1 MKSKTRMMSILAIAL
16 ALVVALS
23 AVFVG
28 CGKTEKVKITGSAS
42 VAPLMRVL
50 AAAYEKENKNVRI
63 EVGEGGSSQGIK
75 DTQDGKNDIG
85 MASRDLKK
93 DSVTGEYTET
103 GLDKIQIAYDGVA
116 VIINKEASIEGN
128 NVTNEQLYALY
139 AYGTPIG
146 EISLPVS
153 REDGSGTREA
163 FDEKITDAEG
173 NKLIDLTKFTSGIQI
188 ANGTNIVMTDV
199 AGNVAKLG
207 YISMGSLNDTVK
219 AVKYNGVEPTVENVK
234 NGTYKLA
241 RPFLIVTK
249 SGAELSQAAK
259 DFIDFILSEAG
270 QKIVAE
276 EGYVAM

>member
-1 MKSKTRMMSILAIAL
+1 
-16 ALVVALS
+16 
-23 AVFVG
+23 
-28 CGKTEKVKITGSAS
+28 
-42 VAPLMRVL
+42 
-50 AAAYEKENKNVRI
+50 
-63 EVGEGGSSQGIK
+63 
-75 DTQDGKNDIG
+75 

-139 AYGTPIG
+139 AYGIPIG
-146 EISLPVS
+146 GISLPVS

-219 AVKYNGVEPTVENVK
+219 AVKYNGVEPTVEMSKTAPTSLRDLFDSDQIGCGAVAGGK
-234 NGTYKLA
+234 GLHRFYSFGSRTED
-241 RPFLIVTK
+241 
-249 SGAELSQAAK
+249 SGGRRLC
-259 DFIDFILSEAG
+259 
-270 QKIVAE
+270 
-276 EGYVAM
+276 GYVRVAAY